1 MVFSNKGGL
10 FAPQGSSMLMPRD
23 TKRNFILPSMKIS
36 EGIQPQLIKVADD
49 RIQNQWITSKSESQA
64 FSPSKYIHA

>member
-49 RIQNQWITSKSESQA
+49 RIQASTQYTLMFHVNRLLINNDL
-64 FSPSKYIHA
+64 